1 MMRSLARRL
10 EAAGNLAT
18 VAQLAERGHGPSEI
32 ANAVSAG
39 GLWRPRRGWVAMS
52 GASADALRAVQLGG
66 RLGAGSALASYGI
79 WVDDNAELAVSCPS
93 TASRLP
99 PLAATER
106 RLWAEELFPALSD
119 KRWRVSV
126 MDALLQLGRNAPR
139 DSLIASV
146 DSAIQLRFITRAE
159 LRLLLAALPRRLQ
172 GVGRE
177 IDGFAM
183 SGTETHMRLALRRA
197 GYQVQSQVR
206 LPGIGTV
213 DLLVDGWLI
222 IELDSRKYHGGAD
235 NQLRDRARDGNAVL
249 GSYGHERFV
258 WEQVRGSMDWCMNV
272 VEHRLRTGDR
282 SRTLV
287 GPHEFTGVE
296 LTRAELNR
304 MRAS

>member
-1 MMRSLARRL
+1 MIRSLARHL
-10 EAAGNLAT
+10 EAASNLAT
-18 VAQLAERGHGPSEI
+18 VAQLAEQGHGR
-32 ANAVSAG
+32 AGLATAVSTG
-39 GLWRPRRGWVAMS
+39 ELWRPRRGWVATP
-52 GASADALRAVQLGG
+52 GASADALRAVRLGG
-66 RLGAGSALASYGI
+66 RLGAGSALASYGV
-79 WVDDNAELAVSCPS
+79 WVDEDSELTVACPS

-106 RLWAEELFPALSD
+106 RLWTEDLFPALSD

-126 MDALLQLGRNAPR
+126 MDALLQLGRDAPR
-139 DSLIASV
+139 DSLIASI

-177 IDGFAM
+177 IDGLAM

-258 WEQVRGSMDWCMNV
+258 WKQVRESMDWCLDV
-272 VEHRLRTGDR
+272 VEHRLRDGR
-282 SRTLV
+282 PARTLA
-287 GPHEFTGVE
+287 GPQ
-296 LTRAELNR
+296 ELNR
-304 MRAS
+304 IELK